1 LILVSGA
8 TGRVG
13 SNLVRVLSGAGI
25 QVRAMVR
32 DPATAMQ
39 LVAPGVEIVRG
50 DFEDEESLDA
60 AMRGI
65 DKAFLLPPGTMRQVK
80 QEANFIDAAKR
91 AKLGHVVKLS
101 LIKAD
106 PKSPG
111 PIPQWHGMAEK
122 RLEASGLKFTH
133 LRPNFHMQNMFWFA
147 RPIREIDTFC
157 LPMAEAKTALVD
169 ARDIADAAGEVLL
182 GSGHEG
188 KTYLLTGPQ
197 AMDCYE
203 VAETLSTVMARRI
216 TYKPIAPEEF
226 KTIVLRHWN
235 LIEPYADA
243 IVSIWRGMAGG
254 GYDQVS
260 DDFERLTGRKPR
272 SFAEFLR
279 DHAEI
284 FAPSASAGG
293 PVRQKRRKSA

>member
-1 LILVSGA
+1 
-8 TGRVG
+8 VG
-13 SNLVRVLSGAGI
+13 SNLVQVLSRAGV
-25 QVRAMVR
+25 QVRVMVR
-32 DPATAMQ
+32 DPAAATR
-39 LVAPGVEIVRG
+39 LIAPGVEIVRG
-50 DFEDEESLDA
+50 DFEDEEALDA
-60 AMRGI
+60 AMRGV

-91 AKLGHVVKLS
+91 AKLRHVVKLS

-122 RLEASGLKFTH
+122 RLEASGVKFTH
-133 LRPNFHMQNMFWFA
+133 LRPNFYMQNMFWFS

-157 LPMAEAKTALVD
+157 LPMGDAKIAPIDV
-169 ARDIADAAGEVLL
+169 RDIAATAAEVLL

-188 KTYLLTGPQ
+188 QTYLLTGPA
-197 AMDCYE
+197 AMDCWE
-203 VAETLSTVMARRI
+203 MAEQFSLATGRTI

-226 KTIVLRHWN
+226 KSIVLKHWN

-254 GYDQVS
+254 GYDQLSLDV
-260 DDFERLTGRKPR
+260 ERVTGTKPR
-272 SFAEFLR
+272 SFADFLR

-284 FAPSASAGG
+284 FTPASSTGSHA
-293 PVRQKRRKSA
+293 RAKRRKTA

>member
-13 SNLVRVLSGAGI
+13 GNLVRVLSSAGA
-25 QVRAMVR
+25 QVRVIVR
-32 DPATAMQ
+32 DLAAATR
-39 LVAPGVEIVRG
+39 LIAPGVEIVRG
-50 DFEDEESLDA
+50 DFEDEATLDA
-60 AMRGI
+60 AMEGV

-91 AKLGHVVKLS
+91 AKLRHVVKLS

-122 RLEASGLKFTH
+122 RLEASGVKFTH
-133 LRPNFHMQNMFWFA
+133 LRPNFYMQNMFWFS

-157 LPMAEAKTALVD
+157 LPMGDAKIAPVD
-169 ARDIADAAGEVLL
+169 VRDIASTAAEVLL
-182 GSGHEG
+182 GTGHEG
-188 KTYLLTGPQ
+188 RTYLLTGPET
-197 AMDCYE
+197 MDCWE
-203 VAETLSTVMARRI
+203 LAEQFSLATGRRI

-226 KTIVLRHWN
+226 KSLVLKHWN

-254 GYDQVS
+254 GYDQLSGDV
-260 DDFERLTGRKPR
+260 EHVTHRKPG
-272 SFAEFLR
+272 SFADFLR

-284 FAPSASAGG
+284 FAPTSSTGNHA
-293 PVRQKRRKSA
+293 RQKRRKTA